1 VADDVEKSDRQDLIW
16 ELEADS

>member
-1 VADDVEKSDRQDLIW
+1 VADDVEKSERQDLIW